1 MRKKV
6 TAFFSILLIFLILMS
21 VSVSALSDTPYQG
34 YTYDSFNTS
43 NPAPVGFEPEATVN
57 SGSLRLEGFGS
68 LSDFD
73 FDENGNLYVL
83 DSDKSL
89 IYILS
94 SELEYIKTLSLK
106 ENGNAISFEKAQ
118 GIFLHAANG
127 AALIYIADTENGRIL
142 VSDTEGNVVRVLKR
156 PETTLISNDTQFR
169 PLKLAVS
176 DEDVIFVLCQHIY
189 SGILMINNNGEFLG
203 FCGSN
208 KIEASAQVLLDYAW
222 KKLLNESLKSKT
234 SRYVPVEYSGLDLD
248 ESGNIYACSVS
259 GTDESERI
267 RCINAKGNNIFPNN
281 TTFGDLETSTV
292 GSNTV
297 TTTFTDITDIGSG
310 IFAALDSTLR
320 RVFVYDREGNF
331 LLSFGTVGNQ
341 AGTFKTPAAVTS
353 YNERVYVLDQGNGSI
368 TRFGA
373 NSYGRL
379 IMQASRSYLN
389 GMYDESIDQWNDV
402 LAQNGGFETA
412 YVSIG
417 RSLMNLDEYKEAMEY
432 FKLGQSRTDYS
443 RALQQYRTQ
452 FIAKWFN
459 VFFIAVILICIGVRV
474 LFYLKKRKTAIE
486 GADVQIG
493 YGTKLFS
500 SLKHPQR
507 DMMAFVKETRGAFW
521 VAPAVA
527 LLWFFQKIFA
537 YQCTG
542 FVFNENDPSKMDIR
556 LLFLMSI
563 GVFAVF
569 IVSNWLISTML
580 GYSGKFYEISTVT
593 ALALMPYIAVNIFN
607 AALSNILTS
616 EESMFLSIFTA
627 IAVVWGVMVLVLG
640 FSKIHETGIF
650 GTVWLILLTLFG
662 VAIIVFLVM
671 VFFSLWQ
678 QFADFCTDVFR
689 EIIGILR

>member
-6 TAFFSILLIFLILMS
+6 IAFFSILLVFSIFLS
-21 VSVSALSDTPYQG
+21 VSASALSDTPYQG
-34 YTYDSFNTS
+34 YTYDSFDTS
-43 NPAPVGFEPEATVN
+43 NPAPIGFEPEKVVN
-57 SGSLRLEGFGS
+57 SGSLKLDDFGS

-73 FDENGNLYVL
+73 FDENGNLYIL
-83 DSDKSL
+83 DSNKSL

-94 SELEYIKTLSLK
+94 HELEYIKTLSLK
-106 ENGNAISFEKAQ
+106 ENGNPISFEKAQ
-118 GIFLHAANG
+118 GIFLHVSNG
-127 AALIYIADTENGRIL
+127 VTLMYIADTENGRIL
-142 VSDTEGNVVRVLKR
+142 VSDTEGNVTRIFER

-169 PLKLAVS
+169 PLKIAVS

-189 SGILMINNNGEFLG
+189 SGILMINNDGEFLG

-248 ESGNIYACSVS
+248 DAGNIYACSVS
-259 GTDESERI
+259 GTDASERI
-267 RCINAKGNNIFPNN
+267 RCINAKGNNIFPDD

-292 GSNTV
+292 GSNIV
-297 TTTFTDITDIGSG
+297 TTTFTDITNIGSG

-320 RVFVYDREGNF
+320 RVFVYDRDGNF

-341 AGTFKTPAAVTS
+341 TGTFKTPVAVTS
-353 YNERVYVLDQGNGSI
+353 YNEHVYVLDQGNGSI
-368 TRFGA
+368 TRFVS
-373 NSYGRL
+373 NSYGQL

-389 GMYDESIDQWNDV
+389 GMYDESIAQWNSV

-417 RSLMNLDEYKEAMEY
+417 RSLMNLDEYKEAMQY

-459 VFFIAVILICIGVRV
+459 VFFIAIILICIAVRV
-474 LFYLKKRKTAIE
+474 LFYFKKRRKVLENTSMEISY
-486 GADVQIG
+486 GA
-493 YGTKLFS
+493 KLFN

-507 DMMAFVKETRGAFW
+507 DMMVFVKETKGALW
-521 VAPAVA
+521 IAPVVA
-527 LLWFFQKIFA
+527 LLWFFQKIFS

-542 FVFNENDPSKMDIR
+542 FIFNENDPSKMDIR

-563 GVFAVF
+563 GVFLVF

-580 GYSGKFYEISTVT
+580 GYSGKFFEILIVT
-593 ALALMPYIAVNIFN
+593 SLALLPYIVVNIFN

-616 EESMFLSIFTA
+616 EESMFLTIFSA
-627 IAVVWGVMVLVLG
+627 IAIIWGMMIIVLG
-640 FSKIHETGIF
+640 FSKIHETGIV
-650 GTVWLILLTLFG
+650 GTVCLILLTLFG

-678 QFADFCTDVFR
+678 QFANFCTDIFQ